1 MTYIIHTY
9 TCVKDIFT
17 CFSEYILVLVLV
29 ENKKQVKISL
39 MILLLLYD
47 DDN

>member
-1 MTYIIHTY
+1 M
-9 TCVKDIFT
+9 CVKDIFT
-17 CFSEYILVLVLV
+17 CFSEYTCVIVLV
-29 ENKKQVKISL
+29 ENKKQVEISL